1 MSQIRIKQ
9 TTIMLAIV
17 AGLGLGAQSAVAGY
31 VKDSSKNVWKNSAGE
46 CWESMGPDEMLA
58 ECGDIADSDGDG
70 VPDDKDK
77 CPGTPAGVKVDAIGC
92 PLDSDGDGV
101 PDYADKCPGTAPGTP
116 VDRDGCPLPEDRPEP
131 RAVTPATVEVVIDR
145 FDFDKSKL
153 KPSMMDELD
162 RLVARVKKTPAN
174 EQLVLVGHTD
184 SVGTVQYNQ
193 GLSERRARSVADYLM
208 SKGIGRR
215 DIVTRGM
222 SENKPVATNATEA
235 GRAMN
240 RRVEIHN
247 AN

>member
-1 MSQIRIKQ
+1 MSHIRIKQ
-9 TTIMLAIV
+9 TTIMMAIV

-31 VKDSSKNVWKNSAGE
+31 LKDSSKTVFKNSAGE
-46 CWESMGPDEMLA
+46 CWEVMGPSESLA
-58 ECGDIADSDGDG
+58 ECGGVADSDGDG

-116 VDRDGCPLPEDRPEP
+116 VDRHGCPLPEDRAQPV
-131 RAVTPATVEVVIDR
+131 VTPATVEVVIDH

-153 KPSMMDELD
+153 KPAMMDELD
-162 RLVARVKKTPAN
+162 ALVARIKKTPAA

-184 SVGTVQYNQ
+184 SVGSVSYNQ

-208 SKGIGRR
+208 SKGVARR
-215 DIVTRGM
+215 DISTKGM
-222 SENKPVATNATEA
+222 SENQPVATNATDA
-235 GRAMN
+235 GRAQN

-247 AN
+247 AK